1 MLRQLAKIA
10 NRLDS
15 LGLTKEADILD
26 RYLEKSASMFEGLI
40 GTVPPP
46 TVQATIKKWIGPR
59 ASFGGS
65 DLKDPGNFSVQLGQ
79 VFDWIGMELDRDGG
93 NDFYMWYM
101 QNINSPGTTNYTSGN
116 VILASDLM
124 KLSDRI
130 TEYATS
136 ENKGWLYPNSPWS
149 NAQNRALAT
158 AQLVKLRTPGVGAP
172 KEKVSPEG
180 APVAQMGGNVAP
192 KIPPVSP
199 PAPEKTTAP
208 LTDWQKYEKATPY
221 GAAVRLAWH
230 AFTRIDPPEIGKDDS
245 FAAFK
250 KWYLDAK
257 KESWG
262 GADKSAKEVIAILKR
277 EEERIKSGDFTT
289 PAI

>member
-1 MLRQLAKIA
+1 MLREIVKIA

-26 RYLEKSASMFEGLI
+26 RYLEKSASTFEGLI

-101 QNINSPGTTNYTSGN
+101 QNINSPGMTNYTSGN
-116 VILASDLM
+116 AILASDLV

-136 ENKGWLYPNSPWS
+136 ENRGWLYSNSPWS

-172 KEKVSPEG
+172 KEKASPEG
-180 APVAQMGGNVAP
+180 APVAQMGGNVEKKPLDAGTTSF
-192 KIPPVSP
+192 PVSDP
-199 PAPEKTTAP
+199 WAS
-208 LTDWQKYEKATPY
+208 Y
-221 GAAVRLAWH
+221 G
-230 AFTRIDPPEIGKDDS
+230 S
-245 FAAFK
+245 
-250 KWYLDAK
+250 DAK
-257 KESWG
+257 RL
-262 GADKSAKEVIAILKR
+262 KSAWLARTSATKKNPSFENFQAWLRRNPSVGSRDVNAIVDRLQAEISAAGMPSAAEKLSGMKPQELK
-277 EEERIKSGDFTT
+277 
-289 PAI
+289 